1 MFTFEDE
8 DGNEIDEETFSQDG
22 TEEDEVDSDD
32 DGIVFDDEA
41 FDDEDEE
48 ELFADDVPVFKQRKL
63 DK

>member
-1 MFTFEDE
+1 MR
-8 DGNEIDEETFSQDG
+8 IDEETFSQDG